1 MLRHHGRY
9 EAIIRQAIS
18 LPAMRAAVVAGQ
30 ADILLVPDLETGNML
45 AKQLIYFA
53 RTVSAGLVLGAEV
66 PIILTSHAD
75 PAKVRT
81 TSAALAK
88 LAAAKRL
95 EARMPL

>member
-1 MLRHHGRY
+1 MDIMLRHHGRY
-9 EAIIRQAIS
+9 EAIIHQAIS
-18 LPAMRAAVVAGQ
+18 PR
-30 ADILLVPDLETGNML
+30 T
-45 AKQLIYFA
+45 LIYFA
-53 RTVSAGLVLGAEV
+53 RTDTAGLVLGAEV